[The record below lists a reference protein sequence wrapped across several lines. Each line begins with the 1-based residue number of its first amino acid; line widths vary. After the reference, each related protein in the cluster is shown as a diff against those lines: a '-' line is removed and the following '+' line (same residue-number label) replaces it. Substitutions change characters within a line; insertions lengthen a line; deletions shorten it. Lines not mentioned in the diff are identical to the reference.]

1 MLKTTTM
8 GTRIFSM
15 LMLLLAAT
23 PLCAQTLDV
32 TLSPPITV
40 AGGTTYGSMR
50 PRIALVHG
58 NEPLVAW
65 GKNAAPAY
73 IARWNG
79 SGFNTPVAVAPPGV
93 IVYAG
98 SSEGPEVAGRGD
110 TAFVVFSSLP
120 TTFAKIYIVRSTD
133 GGQTWGDTVRVHS
146 QDSFPPY
153 SPSVIIGN
161 GGNPY
166 VAYEAAY
173 GTNLTSPHQYVV
185 RSADG
190 GQTFLP
196 DVIGSAASIGQP
208 CECCPPVLA
217 LRDTTIYLLYRN
229 NASNIREC
237 YVTTSTDHGLT
248 FGAATKVDFSNYNI
262 NSCPSSGPDVLLN
275 GDSLTGVWMSKYGNT
290 NRIYTGTMNVLTGQF
305 GYNRLAD
312 PSPPVSGFAQAR
324 PTLAGHNDTLAVVW
338 DDGRNGNIDCWVS
351 LSVNGVP
358 GLQTRVQVNDTAA
371 DAGTQS
377 NCDVAY
383 DGTKF
388 HFVYTDAVTNSIMYR
403 TGTINGF
410 VGMNELQT
418 ENALTLFPN
427 PVTDVLRVNASSGE
441 TLTITDAQ
449 GKTMTVLQ
457 TVKGQTL
464 SLDVKTWPAGVYFY
478 SSASGAGGKFTVI
491 H

>member
-1 MLKTTTM
+1 M
-8 GTRIFSM
+8 GTRIASLF
-15 LMLLLAAT
+15 LLLFTATAAT
-23 PLCAQTLDV
+23 AQTLDI
-32 TLSPPITV
+32 TLSPPVTV
-40 AGGTTYGSMR
+40 AGGSTYGSMR
-50 PRIALVHG
+50 PRISLVNG

-79 SGFNTPVAVAPPGV
+79 SGFASPVAVTPPGV

-110 TAFVVFSSLP
+110 TAYVVFSSLP
-120 TTFAKIYIVRSTD
+120 TTAGKIYCVRSTD
-133 GGQTWGDTVRVHS
+133 GGQTWSDSVRIHS
-146 QDSFPPY
+146 QDSLTPY
-153 SPSVIIGN
+153 SPTVVIGK

-166 VAYEAAY
+166 VSYEAAY

-190 GQTFLP
+190 GQSFLP
-196 DVIGSAASIGQP
+196 DVIGSSASIGEP
-208 CECCPPVLA
+208 CECCPPVLT
-217 LRDTTIYLLYRN
+217 LRDTTVYLLYRN

-237 YVTTSTDHGLT
+237 YVATSTDNGLT
-248 FGAATKVDFSNYNI
+248 FGTPTKVDFSNYNI
-262 NSCPSSGPDVLLN
+262 NSCPSSGPDMLLN

-290 NRIYTGTMNVLTGQF
+290 NRIYSGTMNALTGQF

-312 PSPPVSGFAQAR
+312 PSPPVSGFGQAR
-324 PTLAGHNDTLAVVW
+324 PAIAGRNDTLAVVW

-351 LSVNGVP
+351 LSVSGVP
-358 GLQTRVQVNDTAA
+358 GLQTRVQVNDTAS

-388 HFVYTDAVTNSIMYR
+388 HFVYTDGVTNSIIYR

-410 VGMNELQT
+410 VGINEQQQET
-418 ENALTLFPN
+418 GITLFPN
-427 PVTDVLRVNASSGE
+427 PVADVLRVQASSDE

-449 GKTMTVLQ
+449 GKIKTVMQ
-457 TVKGQTL
+457 TVKGQTH

-478 SSASGAGGKFTVI
+478 TNTNGRSGKFTVI